1 MDLLFLFA
9 VRKVFK
15 RLVFDFCLLFFFS
28 FVHADGFFDSL
39 CRFFA
44 STHSF
49 MFYLSILFFS
59 FFVWFWL
66 FICFLLGDTDL
77 FPFLLCYRL
86 LWPSKPLIHLALN
99 GDPGYETKVVVRIC
113 LADGID
119 MLLALLVMDDS
130 CMID

>member
-1 MDLLFLFA
+1 MDLLLLFA

-15 RLVFDFCLLFFFS
+15 RWVLIFVCFFYFYLFMLMGFS
-28 FVHADGFFDSL
+28 IL

-86 LWPSKPLIHLALN
+86 LWPSKPLIHLALS

-113 LADGID
+113 QADGID
-119 MLLALLVMDDS
+119 MFLALLVMDGS